1 VRMIATECRS
11 ANQSEDQREPPVA
24 SDVMPSH
31 GETVA
36 NSVPMPSNE
45 LVEHQLDD
53 PDAITVR
60 GVVEAVEGPTK

>member
-1 VRMIATECRS
+1 
-11 ANQSEDQREPPVA
+11 
-24 SDVMPSH
+24 
-31 GETVA
+31 
-36 NSVPMPSNE
+36 VPMPSNE